1 MAYIVACIEF
11 DTTDY
16 NKFNVKIM
24 DNETGLTIRSEKLKE
39 LIPPN
44 NKNPQFCI
52 KISLNN
58 CSWSSD
64 PDCFTLSNNTSYKLD
79 FDTLVT
85 TTSFLTPA
93 MLSSPLSSASSSG
106 GLHALSTKVVTNS
119 FDGFKAKII
128 KLLTTAMTGPSFDGF
143 KAEIINQL
151 TKAMTELKFHEFKQM
166 ILTQMG
172 TP

>member
-24 DNETGLTIRSEKLKE
+24 DDKSALTNETLKE
-39 LIPPN
+39 LI
-44 NKNPQFCI
+44 KKKTPQFCI
-52 KISLNN
+52 KISVNDCL
-58 CSWSSD
+58 WSSD
-64 PDCFTLSNNTSYKLD
+64 PDCFTLSNNNSYKLD
-79 FDTLVT
+79 FETLVT
-85 TTSFLTPA
+85 TTPFLTPA
-93 MLSSPLSSASSSG
+93 MLSAPLSSTSSSG

-119 FDGFKAKII
+119 FDGFKAEII
-128 KLLTTAMTGPSFDGF
+128 KLLTTAMIGPSSFDNF

-151 TKAMTELKFHEFKQM
+151 TKAMTELKFHEFKQL